1 VQQQGRGRPSKYGRP
16 ARAVTVTLPEDVLA
30 RLSAVHADV
39 GSAIVSLVEKSAP
52 VRADPIPS
60 AEVTRYGNRAVIIVT
75 PSPAL
80 RRLRG
85 VQLVPVGNGRALI
98 SLSAETS
105 ISGLELQVRDAL
117 ERLGPES
124 REREGLR
131 SLADILRRSR
141 GSRELASEAR
151 TIIVLAPKA
160 RRRVS

>member
-1 VQQQGRGRPSKYGRP
+1 MQRQGRGRPSKYGRP

-52 VRADPIPS
+52 VRTEPIRS

-98 SLSAETS
+98 SLSSETS
-105 ISGLELQVRDAL
+105 ISSLELQVRDAL
-117 ERLGPES
+117 ERLGPED
-124 REREGLR
+124 RDREGLR

>member
-1 VQQQGRGRPSKYGRP
+1 VQQQRRGRPTKYGRP

-30 RLSAVHADV
+30 RLTAIHADV
-39 GSAIVSLVEKSAP
+39 GSAIVSLVERSAP
-52 VRADPIPS
+52 VRTEPIRS
-60 AEVTRYGNRAVIIVT
+60 AEVARYGSRAVIIVT
-75 PSPAL
+75 PSPTL

-98 SLSAETS
+98 SLSSETS
-105 ISGLELQVRDAL
+105 ISSLELQVRDAL
-117 ERLGPES
+117 ERLGPEN
-124 REREGLR
+124 RESEGLR